1 MADKNRNLGNQ
12 NYGNQEW
19 EKRRNQFNQKNEF
32 NPGNTG
38 SGFYDQN
45 TGGYSGQVS
54 RDNENESQGIYKSGG
69 YNAGNQYSPG
79 NQYGS
84 NQYNPGNQYNAG
96 NQYAGNNEYNS
107 GNANQDYNRVNYFPD
122 NDDNRDYQQRDY
134 ENNQYGTSGTYGY
147 KGNQNDYQEDDQER
161 YNRQQA
167 NRYANHGYKSDF
179 EKHYYGQNTG
189 HGNYVDGYNENRRQP
204 RNRYG
209 GDTSNYGNA
218 NQGGFDRDWW
228 NRTKDE
234 VASWFGDTDA
244 ERRRRKDRKYEGSHY
259 GKGPK
264 NYKRADHRIHEDV
277 CDRLTEDDLVD
288 ASDIEVTVQG
298 AEVVLTGYVSTRD
311 QKRRAEDIVESV
323 AGINHVENRLRVGKT
338 DTTTGTTD
346 IQ

>member
-1 MADKNRNLGNQ
+1 VRKKRYTIQSLKRKLWKNK
-12 NYGNQEW
+12 W
-19 EKRRNQFNQKNEF
+19 EKRRNEFNQKDESNQQ
-32 NPGNTG
+32 GNTG

-45 TGGYSGQVS
+45 AGGYSGQVS
-54 RDNENESQGIYKSGG
+54 RDKETESQGIYNSGG
-69 YNAGNQYSPG
+69 YQGGGYNNGGYNSGNYNSGNTDQNNAGYG
-79 NQYGS
+79 NQYG
-84 NQYNPGNQYNAG
+84 N
-96 NQYAGNNEYNS
+96 
-107 GNANQDYNRVNYFPD
+107 NRVNYIPD
-122 NDDNRDYQQRDY
+122 NDDNRDYQNQNY
-134 ENNQYGTSGTYGY
+134 GNNQYGSS
-147 KGNQNDYQEDDQER
+147 QNNYQDYEQER

-167 NRYANHGYKSDF
+167 NRHAKHGYKSDF
-179 EKHYYGQNTG
+179 EKHYYGQNSG
-189 HGNYVDGYNENRRQP
+189 HGNYVDGYNENRQQP

-244 ERRRRKDRKYEGSHY
+244 ERRRRKDRKYEGSFY

-277 CDRLTEDDLVD
+277 CDRLTDDDLVD
-288 ASDIEVTVQG
+288 ASEIEVTVQG
-298 AEVVLTGYVSTRD
+298 AEVVLTGYVSTRE
-311 QKRRAEDIVESV
+311 QKRRAEDVVESV
-323 AGINHVENRLRVGKT
+323 AGVNHVENRLRVGQN